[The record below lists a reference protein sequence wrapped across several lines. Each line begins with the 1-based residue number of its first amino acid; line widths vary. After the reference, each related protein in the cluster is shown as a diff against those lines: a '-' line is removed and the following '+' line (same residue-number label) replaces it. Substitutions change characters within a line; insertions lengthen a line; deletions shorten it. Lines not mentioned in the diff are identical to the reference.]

1 MLKLVNIKKDYLS
14 GDAAV
19 HALKGI
25 NLEFR
30 ESEFVAIL
38 GHSGCGK
45 TTMLNIIGGLDQY
58 SDGDLIINGKSTKRF
73 TDADWDSYRNH
84 SIGFVFQSYNLIPHQ
99 TVLSNVELA
108 LTISGVSAR
117 ERRDRAVEALQKVGL
132 GDQLH
137 KKPNQMS
144 GGQMQ
149 RVAIARALVN
159 NPDILLADEPTG
171 ALDTET
177 SVQIMDLLKEISKD
191 KLIIMVTHN
200 PELAMDYASRIIRL
214 KDGLIT
220 DDSAPFASE
229 KQDPLNTSKN
239 KKTSMGMFTALALS
253 LNNLMTKKGRTLLTA
268 FAGSIGII
276 GIALIMSLSNGI
288 QSYIDKVQ
296 ENTLSSYPITIQA
309 ESVDMTSLMGSM
321 MGARAETEGYYHEK
335 DAVYS
340 SSVMN
345 DMVNS
350 VVSADMQTNNL
361 KPFKAF
367 LDDENSEIAQYVS
380 SVQYSYDVDV
390 MPYSEDPEGVI
401 GRTNTVDIMTKALSS
416 SFGGDYS
423 TYFSTYG
430 SMFSTMNVWQEMLPG
445 ESAVEL
451 IHPLLRQQ
459 YDVLYG
465 RWPERYDEVVLI
477 VDDNNEISDLV
488 LYSLG
493 LKPTSEI
500 ETTMG
505 SIMNEEEMEVR
516 QESWSYED
524 ICNKTFRYI
533 YPADTF
539 QLDEETGKY
548 TDLTQEEL
556 ALRTLYNNG
565 EEIRVVGI
573 IRKNSDSISG
583 MLNGSVGYTHALV
596 EHIISMAEQKE
607 LVRRQRDEPEID
619 VFNGLPFLDREN
631 EISVTDRKVNAAKQY
646 IDEATVEQRA
656 EMYVELISTPS
667 DEYLNDMLDKQMEGT
682 TREDIEKMILESY
695 PEYASMLSKMDD
707 NTLDSYLSQMI
718 TQQVK
723 EQYAAQM
730 AELYKELSDEEL
742 AEDFDLLPLEEDDY
756 IWLYDNYMPPVY
768 STTTFK
774 DNLKKLGY
782 TDLDSPKTINIYCAS
797 FEDKDAI
804 ADAIKHYNDSVP
816 DEDEITYTDM
826 VALLMSSITSI
837 INVISYVLIAF
848 VAISLVVSSIMIGII
863 TYISV
868 LERTK
873 EIGILR
879 AIGASKKDVSRVF
892 NAETIIIGFT
902 SGAIG
907 IGMTL
912 LLNLPI
918 NWIVHDLTGI
928 YALNSVLPW
937 EGAVGLVAISMFLTY
952 IAGLIPSGIA
962 AKKDPVEALRTE

>member
-1 MLKLVNIKKDYLS
+1 
-14 GDAAV
+14 
-19 HALKGI
+19 
-25 NLEFR
+25 
-30 ESEFVAIL
+30 
-38 GHSGCGK
+38 
-45 TTMLNIIGGLDQY
+45 
-58 SDGDLIINGKSTKRF
+58 
-73 TDADWDSYRNH
+73 
-84 SIGFVFQSYNLIPHQ
+84 
-99 TVLSNVELA
+99 
-108 LTISGVSAR
+108 
-117 ERRDRAVEALQKVGL
+117 
-132 GDQLH
+132 
-137 KKPNQMS
+137 
-144 GGQMQ
+144 
-149 RVAIARALVN
+149 
-159 NPDILLADEPTG
+159 
-171 ALDTET
+171 
-177 SVQIMDLLKEISKD
+177 
-191 KLIIMVTHN
+191 
-200 PELAMDYASRIIRL
+200 
-214 KDGLIT
+214 
-220 DDSAPFASE
+220 
-229 KQDPLNTSKN
+229 
-239 KKTSMGMFTALALS
+239 
-253 LNNLMTKKGRTLLTA
+253 
-268 FAGSIGII
+268 
-276 GIALIMSLSNGI
+276 
-288 QSYIDKVQ
+288 
-296 ENTLSSYPITIQA
+296 
-309 ESVDMTSLMGSM
+309 
-321 MGARAETEGYYHEK
+321 
-335 DAVYS
+335 
-340 SSVMN
+340 
-345 DMVNS
+345 
-350 VVSADMQTNNL
+350 MQTNNL

-445 ESAVEL
+445 ESADEL

-465 RWPERYDEVVLI
+465 RWPDRYDEVVLI

-524 ICNKTFRYI
+524 VCNKTFRYI

-539 QLDEETGKY
+539 QFDEETGKY

-565 EEIRVVGI
+565 EEIRIVGI
-573 IRKNSDSISG
+573 IRKNSDSLSG
-583 MLNGSVGYTHALV
+583 MLSGAVGYTHALV

-619 VFNGLPFLDREN
+619 VFNGLPLLDREN

-667 DEYLNDMLDKQMEGT
+667 DEYLNDMLDEQMEGT

-718 TQQVK
+718 SQQVK

-730 AELYKELSDEEL
+730 ADLYKELSDEEL

-782 TDLDSPKTINIYCAS
+782 TDLDSPQ
-797 FEDKDAI
+797 
-804 ADAIKHYNDSVP
+804 
-816 DEDEITYTDM
+816 
-826 VALLMSSITSI
+826 ALKI
-837 INVISYVLIAF
+837 
-848 VAISLVVSSIMIGII
+848 
-863 TYISV
+863 
-868 LERTK
+868 RT
-873 EIGILR
+873 
-879 AIGASKKDVSRVF
+879 
-892 NAETIIIGFT
+892 
-902 SGAIG
+902 
-907 IGMTL
+907 
-912 LLNLPI
+912 P
-918 NWIVHDLTGI
+918 
-928 YALNSVLPW
+928 
-937 EGAVGLVAISMFLTY
+937 
-952 IAGLIPSGIA
+952 
-962 AKKDPVEALRTE
+962 LRTPSSTIMTVCPTRMKSPTPIWSRC

>member
-14 GDAAV
+14 GDTTV

-25 NLEFR
+25 DLEFR

-58 SDGDLIINGKSTKRF
+58 TDGDLIINGKSTKRF

-99 TVLSNVELA
+99 TVLANVELA
-108 LTISGVSAR
+108 LTISGVSSR
-117 ERRDRAVEALQKVGL
+117 ERRSRAVEALQKVGL

-214 KDGLIT
+214 KDGRIT
-220 DDSAPFASE
+220 DDSAPFASGT
-229 KQDPLNTSKN
+229 QDPVNTSKN
-239 KKTSMGMFTALALS
+239 KKTSMGIFTALSLS

-288 QSYIDKVQ
+288 QTYIDKVQ
-296 ENTLSSYPITIQA
+296 EDTLSSYPITIQA

-321 MGARAETEGYYHEK
+321 MGARAETEGYFHEK

-350 VVSADMQTNNL
+350 VVSADMETNNL
-361 KPFKAF
+361 KPFKAYIE
-367 LDDENSEIAQYVS
+367 DEGGEIAQYVS

-390 MPYSEDPEGVI
+390 MPYAEDPEGVI
-401 GRTNTVDIMTKALSS
+401 SRSNTVDIMTKALSA
-416 SFGGDYS
+416 SFGGDYT

-430 SMFSTMNVWQEMLPG
+430 SMFSNMNVWQEMLPG
-445 ESAVEL
+445 ESADQL

-465 RWPERYDEVVLI
+465 RWPEHYDEVVLS
-477 VDDNNEISDLV
+477 VNENNEISDLV

-493 LKPTSEI
+493 LKPASEI
-500 ETTMG
+500 ETSMD
-505 SIMNEEEMEVR
+505 SIMNEEAMEIR

-524 ICNKTFRYI
+524 ICEKSFRYI

-539 QLDEETGKY
+539 QYDEETGEY
-548 TDLTQEEL
+548 TDLTEEEL

-565 EEIRVVGI
+565 EEIRIVGV
-573 IRKNSDSISG
+573 IRKNDDALSG
-583 MLNGSVGYTHALV
+583 MLSGSVGYTHALV
-596 EHIISMAEQKE
+596 EHISAVAAEKD
-607 LVRRQRDEPEID
+607 LIRRQLDAPEID

-631 EISVTDRKVNAAKQY
+631 ETSATERKVNAAKDF
-646 IDEATVEQRA
+646 IAASTVAQRA
-656 EMYVELISTPS
+656 EMYVQLISTPS
-667 DEYLNDMLDKQMEGT
+667 DEYLQDMLGEQTEGT
-682 TREDIEKMILESY
+682 SRADIEKMILESY

-707 NTLDSYLSQMI
+707 SMLNSYLSQMVS
-718 TQQVK
+718 QQVK

-756 IWLYDNYMPPVY
+756 VWLYDNYMPPVY
-768 STTTFK
+768 SMSSLK

-782 TDLDSPKTINIYCAS
+782 TDLDSPKTINIYCSS
-797 FEDKDAI
+797 FENKDAV
-804 ADAIKHYNDSVP
+804 AKAIEHYNDSVP
-816 DEDEITYTDM
+816 DDDEISYTDL

-892 NAETIIIGFT
+892 NAETVIIGFT

-912 LLNLPI
+912 LMNLPI

-928 YALNSVLPW
+928 YSLNSVLPW
-937 EGAVGLVAISMFLTY
+937 QGAIGLVAISMFLTY

>member
-1 MLKLVNIKKDYLS
+1 
-14 GDAAV
+14 
-19 HALKGI
+19 
-25 NLEFR
+25 
-30 ESEFVAIL
+30 
-38 GHSGCGK
+38 
-45 TTMLNIIGGLDQY
+45 
-58 SDGDLIINGKSTKRF
+58 
-73 TDADWDSYRNH
+73 
-84 SIGFVFQSYNLIPHQ
+84 
-99 TVLSNVELA
+99 
-108 LTISGVSAR
+108 
-117 ERRDRAVEALQKVGL
+117 
-132 GDQLH
+132 
-137 KKPNQMS
+137 
-144 GGQMQ
+144 
-149 RVAIARALVN
+149 
-159 NPDILLADEPTG
+159 
-171 ALDTET
+171 
-177 SVQIMDLLKEISKD
+177 
-191 KLIIMVTHN
+191 
-200 PELAMDYASRIIRL
+200 
-214 KDGLIT
+214 
-220 DDSAPFASE
+220 
-229 KQDPLNTSKN
+229 
-239 KKTSMGMFTALALS
+239 
-253 LNNLMTKKGRTLLTA
+253 
-268 FAGSIGII
+268 
-276 GIALIMSLSNGI
+276 
-288 QSYIDKVQ
+288 
-296 ENTLSSYPITIQA
+296 
-309 ESVDMTSLMGSM
+309 
-321 MGARAETEGYYHEK
+321 
-335 DAVYS
+335 
-340 SSVMN
+340 
-345 DMVNS
+345 
-350 VVSADMQTNNL
+350 
-361 KPFKAF
+361 
-367 LDDENSEIAQYVS
+367 
-380 SVQYSYDVDV
+380 
-390 MPYSEDPEGVI
+390 
-401 GRTNTVDIMTKALSS
+401 
-416 SFGGDYS
+416 
-423 TYFSTYG
+423 
-430 SMFSTMNVWQEMLPG
+430 
-445 ESAVEL
+445 
-451 IHPLLRQQ
+451 
-459 YDVLYG
+459 
-465 RWPERYDEVVLI
+465 
-477 VDDNNEISDLV
+477 
-488 LYSLG
+488 
-493 LKPTSEI
+493 
-500 ETTMG
+500 
-505 SIMNEEEMEVR
+505 MEVR

-539 QLDEETGKY
+539 QFDEETGKY

-607 LVRRQRDEPEID
+607 LVRRQLDEPEID

-667 DEYLNDMLDKQMEGT
+667 DEYLNDMLDEQMEGT

-718 TQQVK
+718 SQQVK

-730 AELYKELSDEEL
+730 ADLYKELSDEEL